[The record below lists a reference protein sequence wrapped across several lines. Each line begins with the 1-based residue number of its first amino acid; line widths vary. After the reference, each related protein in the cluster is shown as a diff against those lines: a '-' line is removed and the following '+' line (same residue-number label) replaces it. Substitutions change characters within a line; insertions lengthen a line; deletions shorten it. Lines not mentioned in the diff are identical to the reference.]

1 MEGGY
6 EVGDGEGLV
15 MMGGWGWWWEDGG
28 GLVWGQRKGEAACGG
43 RGLGVVVAVVCDRCA
58 ELWGGDGTKTIISL
72 ARETV
77 EPFVWP
83 TFVGDL
89 L

>member
-1 MEGGY
+1 MV
-6 EVGDGEGLV
+6 VG
-15 MMGGWGWWWEDGG
+15 GWWWVGLGAEEGRGG
-28 GLVWGQRKGEAACGG
+28 VWGAGS
-43 RGLGVVVAVVCDRCA
+43 GVVVAVVCDRCA